1 MAAVCYI
8 HTVTGRIISLYDFFS
23 SGKHIRIPLKL
34 HQTYGSADIR
44 HIALI
49 PGALYIILPGSDF
62 GLCQGILGL
71 AMQAVE
77 LILMI
82 YFFII
87 YTGYIPPRCCTA
99 LCGSKILNRMER
111 KRCKVRN
118 ASYLSALIYRAYSMC
133 SILND
138 KHPAYCLLYPSS
150 QIGIPGRLKTGFLPL
165 HYIHYPVIVTRDSSQ
180 VYGYY
185 SLCLFIYHAFQGII
199 VKLRRI
205 RL

>member
-1 MAAVCYI
+1 
-8 HTVTGRIISLYDFFS
+8 
-23 SGKHIRIPLKL
+23 
-34 HQTYGSADIR
+34 
-44 HIALI
+44 
-49 PGALYIILPGSDF
+49 
-62 GLCQGILGL
+62 
-71 AMQAVE
+71 
-77 LILMI
+77 
-82 YFFII
+82 
-87 YTGYIPPRCCTA
+87 
-99 LCGSKILNRMER
+99 
-111 KRCKVRN
+111 
-118 ASYLSALIYRAYSMC
+118 MC

-205 RL
+205 RLRIHESYCGTCMECSGSRCRIGIGRHYHLIPFADAGDAEIQLLCCRSGIKAHAL